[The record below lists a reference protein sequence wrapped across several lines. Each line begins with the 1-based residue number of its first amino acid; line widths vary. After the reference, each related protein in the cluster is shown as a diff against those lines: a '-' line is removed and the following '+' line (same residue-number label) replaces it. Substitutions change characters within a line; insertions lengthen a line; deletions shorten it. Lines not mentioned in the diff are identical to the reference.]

1 MGLSLV
7 AYAILA
13 LTGIWMLRS
22 KSRDGDNNAFL
33 NWMWRIGNWDNLLK
47 FHYFIGWCMVSL
59 VMLLLFIGIIGTLGH
74 FGTLGQSS
82 HLFAGIT
89 VVVLVLVSAGSTLLI
104 RSGYDWARRIHIG
117 LNIVI
122 FFAFAW
128 VSLTGWSVVQKY
140 LP

>member
-82 HLFAGIT
+82 HLFAGI
-89 VVVLVLVSAGSTLLI
+89 
-104 RSGYDWARRIHIG
+104 
-117 LNIVI
+117 
-122 FFAFAW
+122 
-128 VSLTGWSVVQKY
+128 Q
-140 LP
+140 